1 MVSAFWRGNHNPPS
15 TLTKLYLCLSTIPWA
30 RNCSATLPRYRGAM
44 SNPISIS
51 APAKLK
57 TIAEI
62 ERAISRQALDAQV
75 RLLPY
80 ALAFF
85 GLCLP
90 IFAAT
95 AAYAPNAVSLL
106 VCLGV
111 YGFNWAVFYGIVDWL
126 KREPEAAADLSRR
139 TAMQVGGGLLWA
151 IAVLQTSYFAQ
162 DAGPHAETLLVLCA
176 GAAVGV
182 TFFASPS
189 LPSLLLVAP
198 VAFLGPILGLR
209 SHPEFAYTGLLVLCG
224 SALALALALILNRHL
239 REHFTLNL
247 EREGLIEDRE
257 EALIAARRLAKS
269 KSDIVATL
277 SHEIRNGLSGVAHV
291 LAGALGAGSRGAPSR
306 EQLKAAL
313 HAARDLVDVLDA
325 TLDSET
331 AESGKLTVSLR
342 PVDAD
347 RLVQDMVLLHRPTAS
362 AKGLEILA
370 HVEAEAVSG
379 AVIADGARLRQIL
392 NNLVGNAV
400 KYTLRGRIEVR
411 ASLLEPDRI
420 RFEVVDTG
428 PGLTREE
435 LQQAF
440 EPFSRITRTGAGVP
454 GAGLGLSLSRRLA
467 ELMGGQLSAESAP
480 GVGSRFVLDLPYDAA
495 SVPAP
500 GLLDTVAAS
509 AAPVMR
515 VLVAEDDQLNAA
527 MLRAVLEQLG
537 HRVLVAQDGQ
547 RALELLK
554 VSEVDLVMLDGRMPN
569 MDGSAATRAIRGLQG
584 AHARVPIVAVIGG
597 DAEEAQEMLNA
608 GANAVLRK
616 PVTVSAVA
624 RAVADASAAARP
636 AQDGPDR
643 AVA

>member
-1 MVSAFWRGNHNPPS
+1 MSDQSAAAPKSKLR
-15 TLTKLYLCLSTIPWA
+15 TL
-30 RNCSATLPRYRGAM
+30 
-44 SNPISIS
+44 
-51 APAKLK
+51 
-57 TIAEI
+57 AEI
-62 ERAISRQALDAQV
+62 ERAIARQALDAQV

-80 ALAFF
+80 ALGFF

-126 KREPEAAADLSRR
+126 KREAEAAEDIPRR
-139 TAMQVGGGLLWA
+139 TAMQIGGGLLWA
-151 IAVLQTSYFAQ
+151 IAVLQTSYFALA
-162 DAGPHAETLLVLCA
+162 AGPYAETLLVLGA

-198 VAFLGPILGLR
+198 VAMGGPVLALR
-209 SHPEFAYTGLLVLCG
+209 SRPEFEYTSLLVLCG

-257 EALIAARRLAKS
+257 QALREARRLAKS

-331 AESGKLTVSLR
+331 ADAGKLVVTAR

-362 AKGLEILA
+362 AKGLEIVA
-370 HVEAEAVSG
+370 QVEAAAADG
-379 AVIADGARLRQIL
+379 AVMADGARLRQIL

-411 ASLLEPDRI
+411 ASLANSARI
-420 RFEVVDTG
+420 RFEVADTG
-428 PGLTREE
+428 PGLTTQEMS
-435 LQQAF
+435 LAF
-440 EPFSRITRTGAGVP
+440 EPFARIGRTGAGVP
-454 GAGLGLSLSRRLA
+454 GAGLGLSLSRSLA
-467 ELMGGQLSAESAP
+467 ELMQGTLTAESAP
-480 GVGSRFVLDLPYDAA
+480 GVGSRFQLELPFDAEA
-495 SVPAP
+495 VPP
-500 GLLDTVAAS
+500 AAQVQTPAETS
-509 AAPVMR
+509 TPALR
-515 VLVAEDDQLNAA
+515 VLIAEDDQLNAA

-537 HRVLVAQDGQ
+537 HRVLLAQDGR

-554 VSEVDLVMLDGRMPN
+554 VSEVDLIMLDGRMPVV
-569 MDGSAATRAIRGLQG
+569 DGPAAARAIRRLDGDQSTL
-584 AHARVPIVAVIGG
+584 PIVAVIGG
-597 DAEEAQEMLNA
+597 DVEEAQVMLDA
-608 GANAVLRK
+608 GADAVLRK
-616 PVTVSAVA
+616 PVTVAAVA
-624 RAVADASAAARP
+624 RAVADAASADRRRDEGA
-636 AQDGPDR
+636 R